1 MSLTLDQWI
10 GAGSAIGGGLLTGAA
25 YNKLEAIGEESL
37 LGTTLDNG
45 QKIPGAIGLANEAL
59 GMSQFKPFTVTS
71 STGSQFGAAPTM
83 DAQGNITGT
92 NVYNTLGGIEQAIQN
107 ELLRQAQT
115 GVTGGT
121 IGSPE
126 ANAAG
131 LNLMGRGTTQLGQ
144 DPYGILTQQLLAQGA
159 SDLGGMFMSQLT
171 QPMAGRET
179 DVYNRLRAMQ
189 APEEERQRLALE
201 ERLFNQGRMGVQTN
215 MYGGTP
221 EQFALSKAQAEAQ
234 NQASLMA
241 MQQAQA
247 EQQQQ
252 ATLGSQFAGLGS
264 NLALSEGAMRDAQQ
278 RRAIQSLSSGQ
289 QMLAGGLGLQQGQQQ
304 LNLGALSGAYMPQSQ
319 MLNVQQ
325 ASQLYPQMQQQGQLY
340 GAGQYGETM
349 MSGLEARLIA
359 EQARANLIGGVGTGL
374 LSGLTQ
380 PVTNT
385 KTGTITTLLG
395 QLGINSDT
403 RLKTNIEKVTTVNG
417 INLYTWDWN
426 EEGQK
431 FSNNNM
437 NFGVLAQEIA
447 EVRPS
452 AVSTDSNGY
461 LMVDYSQIPEASSAV
476 YLGGV

>member
-1 MSLTLDQWI
+1 MTLDQII

-92 NVYNTLGGIEQAIQN
+92 NVYNTLGGTEQAIQN

-115 GVTGGT
+115 GFAGGT
-121 IGSPE
+121 MGSPE
-126 ANAAG
+126 AAAAG

-234 NQASLMA
+234 NQASFMA

-252 ATLGSQFAGLGS
+252 AALGSQFAGLGS

-278 RRAIQSLSSGQ
+278 RRAIESLSSGQ

-304 LNLGALSGAYMPQSQ
+304 LNLGALSGAYMPQAQ

-325 ASQLYPQMQQQGQLY
+325 ASQLYPQMQQSAQLY

-437 NFGVLAQEIA
+437 TFGVLAQEIA